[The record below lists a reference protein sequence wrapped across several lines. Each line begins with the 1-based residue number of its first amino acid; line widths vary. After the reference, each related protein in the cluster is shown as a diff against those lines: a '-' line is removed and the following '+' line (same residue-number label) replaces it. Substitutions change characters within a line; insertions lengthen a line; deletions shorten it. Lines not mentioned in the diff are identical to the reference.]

1 MRIVGALAL
10 AVLLILAYGAQMSRW
25 LRVLQRE
32 HYDPSSLLRFL
43 ARWSS
48 PQLPGAKAHQRAHPR
63 RPFTLTHALLIAMV
77 GAIAFRAFDVL
88 AVTAGLYGLFCP
100 YGLALR
106 GQTSPL
112 AWTRRLRA
120 TALLAGGFSVVI
132 AVLGAFSAQP
142 FLGAA
147 VMVLAVPPVLDVTT
161 RLLRPLEDRRAQT
174 FVDQAVQRLDRVR
187 PRVVAITGSFGKT
200 STKNYLS
207 ALLGSD
213 HAVVASPRSYN
224 NRAGLS
230 RAINE
235 NLAEGTRIFIA
246 EMGTYGPGE
255 LRALTS
261 WCPPEIA
268 VVTAIG
274 PVHLERMKT
283 LEVVEES
290 KREITER
297 ASTVVLNVDDARLAT
312 WVEPLRAQGKR
323 VVTAGSS
330 SDGVDARVLVEA
342 GRWTVVLDG
351 VNVGSLDA
359 VVGVQPTNLA
369 CAMGAALAVGVEA
382 TSLIERARGVAPV
395 ANRLNVVT
403 APSGVVVIDDTFN
416 ANPVSARAALSL
428 LSSLELTGRRVVVTP
443 GLVELGAEQFG
454 ENLRLAQ
461 RVAALPAELVAVGRT
476 NIVALVTG
484 YEQQPYRFDH
494 RDGAVAWVR
503 STLVP
508 GDGVLYLNDLP
519 DHYP

>member
-1 MRIVGALAL
+1 MKTVSAVLL
-10 AVLLILAYGAQMSRW
+10 AVLLVLAYGAQMSRW

-32 HYDPSSLLRFL
+32 HYDPSALLRFL

-48 PQLPGAKAHQRAHPR
+48 PPLPGAKAHQRAHPR
-63 RPFTLTHALLIAMV
+63 RPFTLTHALLVVMAV
-77 GAIAFRAFDVL
+77 AIVARAYDVL
-88 AVTAGLYGLFCP
+88 AVATGLYGLFCP

-106 GQTSPL
+106 GKTSPL

-120 TALLAGGFSVVI
+120 TALLAGGFSVIV

-142 FLGAA
+142 LLGAV
-147 VMVLAVPPVLDVTT
+147 VMVLAVPPVLDLTT
-161 RLLRPLEDRRAQT
+161 RVLRPLEDRKAQK
-174 FVDQAVQRLDRVR
+174 FVDQAVQRLEYVH
-187 PRVVAITGSFGKT
+187 PTVVAITGSFGKT

-213 HAVVASPRSYN
+213 QAVVASPRSYN

-255 LRALTS
+255 IRALTS

-283 LEVVEES
+283 LDVVEEA
-290 KREITER
+290 KREITEH
-297 ASTVVLNVDDARLAT
+297 ASTVVLNVDDARLTT

-323 VVTAGSS
+323 VVTTGSS
-330 SDGVDARVLVEA
+330 SEGVDARVLVEA
-342 GRWTVVLDG
+342 GRWTFIIEG
-351 VNVGSLDA
+351 VNVGSLDV

-369 CAMGAALAVGVEA
+369 CALGAALALGVEA
-382 TSLIERARGVAPV
+382 KSLLERARGVTPV

-403 APSGVVVIDDTFN
+403 APSGVLVIDDTFN
-416 ANPVSARAALSL
+416 ANPASAQAALSL
-428 LSSLELTGRRVVVTP
+428 LSSLELSGRRVVVTP
-443 GLVELGAEQFG
+443 GLVELGAEQNS

-476 NIVALVTG
+476 NIVALVAG
-484 YEQQPYRFDH
+484 YEKEPKRFDH
-494 RDGAVAWVR
+494 RDEAVAWVR
-503 STLVP
+503 STLIP

>member
-1 MRIVGALAL
+1 
-10 AVLLILAYGAQMSRW
+10 MSRW

-63 RPFTLTHALLIAMV
+63 RPFTLTHALLVVMA
-77 GAIAFRAFDVL
+77 GAIALRAYDAL
-88 AVTAGLYGLFCP
+88 AIAAGLYGLFCP
-100 YGLALR
+100 YGLSLR
-106 GQTSPL
+106 GRTSRL

-120 TALLAGGFSVVI
+120 TALLAGGTSVVI
-132 AVLGAFSAQP
+132 AVLSAFSAQP
-142 FLGAA
+142 YLGAV

-161 RLLRPLEDRRAQT
+161 RALRPLEDRKAQK
-174 FVDQAVQRLDRVR
+174 FVDQAARRLDLVR

-213 HAVVASPRSYN
+213 EAVVASPRSYN

-255 LRALTS
+255 IRALTS

-283 LEVVEES
+283 LDVVEGA

-297 ASTVVLNVDDARLAT
+297 AATVVLNVDDPRLAK
-312 WVEPLRAQGKR
+312 WPEPLRAQGKR
-323 VVTAGSS
+323 VVTTGSTS
-330 SDGVDARVLVEA
+330 EGVDARVLVEA
-342 GRWTVVLDG
+342 GRWAIVVDGLD
-351 VNVGSLDA
+351 VGSLDA

-369 CAMGAALAVGVEA
+369 CALGAALALGVDRKV
-382 TSLIERARGVAPV
+382 LLERARGVTAV
-395 ANRLNVVT
+395 ANRMNVVT

-416 ANPVSARAALSL
+416 ANPASAQAALTL
-428 LSSLELTGRRVVVTP
+428 LSSLELSGRLVVVTP
-443 GLVELGAEQFG
+443 GLVELGADQFG

-476 NIVALVTG
+476 NIAAFVAG
-484 YEQQPYRFDH
+484 NERQPRRFDH
-494 RDGAVAWVR
+494 RDEAVAWVR
-503 STLVP
+503 STLIP

>member
-1 MRIVGALAL
+1 VRTLGAVVL
-10 AVLLILAYGAQMSRW
+10 AVLLVLAYGAQMARW

-32 HYDPSSLLRFL
+32 HYDPSSMLRFL

-48 PQLPGAKAHQRAHPR
+48 PQLPSAKAHQRARPR
-63 RPFTLTHALLIAMV
+63 RPFTLSHALLVVMA
-77 GAIAFRAFDVL
+77 GAIVLRAYDVL
-88 AVTAGLYGLFCP
+88 AVGAGLYGVFCP
-100 YGLALR
+100 WGLSLR
-106 GQTSPL
+106 GRTSPL
-112 AWTRRLRA
+112 VWTRRLRT
-120 TALLAGGFSVVI
+120 TALVAGGFSLVI

-142 FLGAA
+142 FLGAV
-147 VMVLAVPPVLDVTT
+147 VMVLAVPPVLDVIT
-161 RLLRPLEDRRAQT
+161 RLLRPLEDRSAQK
-174 FVDQAVQRLDRVR
+174 FVDQAVQRLDHVR

-213 HAVVASPRSYN
+213 QAVVASPRSYN

-255 LRALTS
+255 LRELTS

-283 LEVVEES
+283 LEAVEAA

-297 ASTVVLNVDDARLAT
+297 AATVVLNVDDARLAT
-312 WVEPLRAQGKR
+312 WVSPLRVQGKR
-323 VVTAGSS
+323 VVTTGSS
-330 SDGVDARVLVEA
+330 SEGTDARVLVEA
-342 GRWTVVLDG
+342 GRWTFVLNG

-369 CAMGAALAVGVEA
+369 CALGAALALGVEA
-382 TSLIERARGVAPV
+382 TSLLERARGVAPV

-416 ANPVSARAALSL
+416 ANPASAQAAITL

-443 GLVELGAEQFG
+443 GLVELGTEQHS

-461 RVAALPAELVAVGRT
+461 RVAAVPAELVAIGRT
-476 NIVALVTG
+476 NIVALLTG
-484 YEQQPYRFDH
+484 YEKPPLRFDH

-503 STLVP
+503 STLIP

>member
-1 MRIVGALAL
+1 MRIAGALLL
-10 AVLLILAYGAQMSRW
+10 AVLLALAYGAQMARW

-43 ARWSS
+43 GRWSS
-48 PQLPGAKAHQRAHPR
+48 PALPGAKAPQRAHPR
-63 RPFTLTHALLIAMV
+63 RPITLSHVLLVVMAVAIIAR
-77 GAIAFRAFDVL
+77 GYIVL
-88 AVTAGLYGLFCP
+88 AVAVGLYGLFCP
-100 YGLALR
+100 WGLSLR
-106 GQTSPL
+106 GRTSPL
-112 AWTRRLRA
+112 SWTRRLRT
-120 TALLAGGFSVVI
+120 TAIVAGVFSIVI
-132 AVLGAFSAQP
+132 AALGAFSAQP

-147 VMVLAVPPVLDVTT
+147 VMVLAVPPVLDLTT
-161 RLLRPLEDRRAQT
+161 RALRPIENRKAQK
-174 FVDQAVQRLDRVR
+174 FVDQAVQRLEQVR

-207 ALLGSD
+207 ALLGAD

-255 LRALTS
+255 IRALTS

-268 VVTAIG
+268 VVTAVG

-283 LEVVEES
+283 LEIVEAA

-297 ASTVVLNVDDARLAT
+297 AAIVVLNVDDVRLAT

-330 SDGVDARVLVEA
+330 KEGVDARVLVEA
-342 GRWTVVLDG
+342 GRWTFVLNG

-369 CAMGAALAVGVEA
+369 CALGAALALGVEPA
-382 TSLIERARGVAPV
+382 TLLERARAVAPV
-395 ANRLNVVT
+395 AYRMNVVT

-416 ANPVSARAALSL
+416 ANPASAQAALAL
-428 LSSLELTGRRVVVTP
+428 LSSLKLTGRRIVVTP
-443 GLVELGAEQFG
+443 GLVELGPEQFS

-461 RVAALPAELVAVGRT
+461 RVAALPAELLAIGRT
-476 NIVALVTG
+476 NIVALTVG
-484 YEQQPYRFDH
+484 YEKAPLRFDH
-494 RDGAVAWVR
+494 RDAAVAWVR
-503 STLVP
+503 SALVP

>member
-1 MRIVGALAL
+1 MRALGAALLA
-10 AVLLILAYGAQMSRW
+10 ALLLLAYGAQMARW

-48 PQLPGAKAHQRAHPR
+48 PTLPTAKGFQRAHPR
-63 RPFTLTHALLIAMV
+63 RPFTLTHLLLVVMALTIVL
-77 GAIAFRAFDVL
+77 RAYDAL
-88 AVTAGLYGLFCP
+88 AVAAGAYGLFCP
-100 YGLALR
+100 WGLSIRGTTSALN
-106 GQTSPL
+106 
-112 AWTRRLRA
+112 WTRRLRT
-120 TALLAGGFSVVI
+120 TALLAGGFSVLV

-147 VMVLAVPPVLDVTT
+147 IMVLAVPPVLDLAT
-161 RLLRPLEDRRAQT
+161 RLLRPIEDRKAQK
-174 FVDQAVQRLDRVR
+174 FVDQAVQRLEHVR
-187 PRVVAITGSFGKT
+187 PRVVAITGSYGKT

-207 ALLGSD
+207 TLLGPD
-213 HAVVASPRSYN
+213 QAVVASPRSYN

-255 LRALTS
+255 IRELTS
-261 WCPPEIA
+261 WCRPDVA

-283 LEVVEES
+283 LDVVEAA

-297 ASTVVLNVDDARLAT
+297 ASIVVLNVDDARLRT
-312 WVEPLRAQGKR
+312 WVAPLRAQGTR
-323 VVTAGSS
+323 VVTTGST
-330 SDGVDARVLVEA
+330 SDGVDARVLVE
-342 GRWTVVLDG
+342 GGHWTLVVEGTNL
-351 VNVGSLDA
+351 GSLDA

-369 CAMGAALAVGVEA
+369 CAMGAALALGVDA
-382 TSLIERARGVAPV
+382 KSFLERARALTPV

-403 APSGVVVIDDTFN
+403 APSGVVVVDDTFN
-416 ANPVSARAALSL
+416 ANPASAQAALAV

-443 GLVELGAEQFG
+443 GLVELGSEQHS

-461 RVAALPAELVAVGRT
+461 RIAGVPAELVAVGRT
-476 NIVALVTG
+476 NIAALATG
-484 YEQQPYRFDH
+484 YERRPQRFDH
-494 RDGAVAWVR
+494 RDEAVAWVR
-503 STLVP
+503 QSLVP